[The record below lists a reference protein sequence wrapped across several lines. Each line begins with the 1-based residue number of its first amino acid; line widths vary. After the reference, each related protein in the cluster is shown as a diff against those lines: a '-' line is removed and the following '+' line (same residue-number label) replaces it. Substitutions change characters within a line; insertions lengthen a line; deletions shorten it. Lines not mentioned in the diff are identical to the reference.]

1 MRNQTRQNFGFHS
14 LMLYHW
20 ATETIMS
27 EVFYEEVYYEV
38 PSLIPH
44 GDSKFFFVLQSWQH
58 KNIFLQFNGSL
69 KEGSCLQH
77 YTALEI
83 GDAAI
88 QIFLGHVLTQSHSII
103 FAL

>member
-27 EVFYEEVYYEV
+27 EVFYEEVYYEFEV

-44 GDSKFFFVLQSWQH
+44 GDSKFFFVLQSW
-58 KNIFLQFNGSL
+58 
-69 KEGSCLQH
+69 
-77 YTALEI
+77 
-83 GDAAI
+83 
-88 QIFLGHVLTQSHSII
+88 
-103 FAL
+103 

>member
-44 GDSKFFFVLQSWQH
+44 GTQNFSLSYNPD
-58 KNIFLQFNGSL
+58 NIKTSSSSSM
-69 KEGSCLQH
+69 E
-77 YTALEI
+77 
-83 GDAAI
+83 
-88 QIFLGHVLTQSHSII
+88 V
-103 FAL
+103 

>member
-1 MRNQTRQNFGFHS
+1 
-14 LMLYHW
+14 MLYHW

-44 GDSKFFFVLQSWQH
+44 GDSKVFFVLQSWQH

-83 GDAAI
+83 LQI
-88 QIFLGHVLTQSHSII
+88 QMLPSKSF
-103 FAL
+103 